1 MGTKTAIYLARIR
14 AKMRDIEAKLTV
26 IENMN
31 EDDALLDE
39 IKTAMELV
47 VEIQLDSTNIN
58 DVSTAIWLQ
67 MHSTIKTEEGIKH
80 EPVQPGF

>member
-1 MGTKTAIYLARIR
+1 MNTKTAIYLSRIR
-14 AKMRDIEAKLTV
+14 AKMRDIEAKLG
-26 IENMN
+26 IIQNMN

-47 VEIQLDSTNIN
+47 EEIQHDCTNIS
-58 DVSTAIWLQ
+58 DVSANIWLQ
-67 MHSTIKTEEGIKH
+67 MHSTKEVAEH